1 MDKRKVVTNAYKN
14 DYIFSNPNCR
24 NVWLQIDITNTNN
37 NIYIVAGELYENVN
51 LDLTGNIYING
62 AQEITMN
69 IDATNGCV
77 MLNHAKNILM
87 PPDTKK
93 PVGFVYIAENSVI
106 DGQLILT
113 NLSSQQLTNIVIE
126 NGGFNKS
133 HGVIDCANCK
143 QIYIGYNC
151 L

>member
-62 AQEITMN
+62 A
-69 IDATNGCV
+69 
-77 MLNHAKNILM
+77 
-87 PPDTKK
+87 
-93 PVGFVYIAENSVI
+93 
-106 DGQLILT
+106 
-113 NLSSQQLTNIVIE
+113 
-126 NGGFNKS
+126 
-133 HGVIDCANCK
+133 
-143 QIYIGYNC
+143 
-151 L
+151 

>member
-1 MDKRKVVTNAYKN
+1 
-14 DYIFSNPNCR
+14 
-24 NVWLQIDITNTNN
+24 
-37 NIYIVAGELYENVN
+37 
-51 LDLTGNIYING
+51 
-62 AQEITMN
+62 MN

-87 PPDTKK
+87 PPNTKK
-93 PVGFVYIAENSVI
+93 PIGFMYIAENSVI
-106 DGQLILT
+106 DGKLILT

-126 NGGFNKS
+126 SGGFNKS
-133 HGVIDCANCK
+133 HGVIDCTNCK